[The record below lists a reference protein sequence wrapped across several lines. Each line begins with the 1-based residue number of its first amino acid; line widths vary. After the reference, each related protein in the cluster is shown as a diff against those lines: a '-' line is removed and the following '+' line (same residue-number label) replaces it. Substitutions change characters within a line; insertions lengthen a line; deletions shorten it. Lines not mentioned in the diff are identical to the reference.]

1 MLILVPTQVDDGSQR
16 GQIPTANALIVALNV
31 ILFFCGMHAP
41 VGPGSGLF
49 SLVGYSF
56 THAGVAHLVVN
67 MWTLL
72 IVGNAVNRRIGN
84 AYYLLCYFG
93 AVATLGLLARCM
105 AGSYLVGSSGGVFA
119 VIAVLAML
127 LPAAWAHVGYVAVF
141 PLTLLVGLLLRPTH
155 WLYWFIRWDVIR
167 VRAAWALVLIPV
179 LQLAGLFWWHWNW
192 TNLAHL
198 MGFVCGIA
206 FVTLLPERVSMP
218 RRVRYPI

>member
-1 MLILVPTQVDDGSQR
+1 M
-16 GQIPTANALIVALNV
+16 
-31 ILFFCGMHAP
+31 
-41 VGPGSGLF
+41 
-49 SLVGYSF
+49 
-56 THAGVAHLVVN
+56 
-67 MWTLL
+67 
-72 IVGNAVNRRIGN
+72 
-84 AYYLLCYFG
+84 
-93 AVATLGLLARCM
+93 
-105 AGSYLVGSSGGVFA
+105 
-119 VIAVLAML
+119 
-127 LPAAWAHVGYVAVF
+127 GYVAVF